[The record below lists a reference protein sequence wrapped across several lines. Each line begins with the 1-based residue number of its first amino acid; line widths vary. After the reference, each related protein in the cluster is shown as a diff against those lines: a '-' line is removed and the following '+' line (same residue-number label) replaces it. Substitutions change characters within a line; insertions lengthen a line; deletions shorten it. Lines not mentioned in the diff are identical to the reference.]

1 MEKIFLPTSVEFTQE
16 EGSNLGTVVMSPC
29 HQGYGTSIGNA
40 LRRVLLSSIPG
51 AAVEAVKIDGVQHE
65 FSAIK
70 GVQEDVVEII
80 LNLKQLAVKSFS
92 NEPIR
97 LSLSKKGLGEVT
109 AADFDKNADLELVNP
124 KQKIATITDPSKT
137 LSMEIII
144 GKGLGYIPA
153 SEKES
158 KHLDLGTILVDSF
171 YSPVK
176 DVGYDI
182 DYTRVGDITDFE
194 KLTLNIETNG
204 TVAVK
209 EAVEQAVDILMDYF
223 MLFKHAGPTG
233 EAGEK
238 TESETDESKEEL
250 PEE

>member
-1 MEKIFLPTSVEFTQE
+1 
-16 EGSNLGTVVMSPC
+16 MSPC

-51 AAVEAVKIDGVQHE
+51 SAVEAVKIDGVQHE
-65 FSAIK
+65 FSAIP
-70 GVQEDVVEII
+70 GVQEDVVEVI
-80 LNLKQLAVKSFS
+80 LNLKQLAIKSFS
-92 NEPIR
+92 QESVR
-97 LSLSKKGLGEVT
+97 LSLPKKGLGEVT
-109 AADFDKNADLELVNP
+109 AADFEKNADVELVNP
-124 KQKIATITDPSKT
+124 EQKIATITDPNKT

-144 GKGLGYIPA
+144 GRGLGYIPA

-182 DYTRVGDITDFE
+182 EYTRVGDITDFE
-194 KLTLNIETNG
+194 KLILNVETNG
-204 TVAVK
+204 TISIK

-223 MLFKHAGPTG
+223 MLFKNGGAAP
-233 EAGEK
+233 EAGEVLASDSG
-238 TESETDESKEEL
+238 ESEHGKE
-250 PEE
+250 

>member
-1 MEKIFLPTSVEFTQE
+1 MEKIFLPTGIEFIQE
-16 EGSNLGTVVMSPC
+16 EGSNRGTVVMSPC

-65 FSAIK
+65 FSAIS
-70 GVQEDVVEII
+70 GVQEDVVEVI
-80 LNLKQLAVKSFS
+80 LNLKQLAIKSFGK
-92 NEPIR
+92 EPVR
-97 LSLSKKGLGEVT
+97 LSLTKKGLGEVT
-109 AADFDKNADLELVNP
+109 AADFEKNADVELVNP
-124 KQKIATITDPSKT
+124 EQKIATITDPSKT

-144 GKGLGYIPA
+144 GRGLGYIPA

-182 DYTRVGDITDFE
+182 EYTRVGDITDFE
-194 KLTLNIETNG
+194 KLTLNVETNG
-204 TVAVK
+204 TITVK

-223 MLFKHAGPTG
+223 MLFKNGGVTP
-233 EAGEK
+233 EAGEALASDSG
-238 TESETDESKEEL
+238 ESE
-250 PEE
+250 PEK